1 MPHWWC
7 FLSGNK
13 ASKTRFLPTKKDPR
27 RWTTK
32 EYLIP
37 MNASSQ
43 PRDPKSILL
52 SFPFLLG
59 VSFPLSPAWTY
70 FFPFLYLHSILIYL
84 TLPSPTL
91 ESLSLTPSFI
101 LSSPLEPTLR
111 CGVHSQQELT
121 SCWALSSD
129 QDHRETPPG
138 VKDRPRSCSS
148 TGGRKSN
155 CQGSFR
161 EESNRFSAKH
171 SMAEA
176 FLILHLAPHKKKAYC
191 SCEIW

>member
-1 MPHWWC
+1 
-7 FLSGNK
+7 
-13 ASKTRFLPTKKDPR
+13 
-27 RWTTK
+27 
-32 EYLIP
+32 

-129 QDHRETPPG
+129 QDHRETPPRSERQA
-138 VKDRPRSCSS
+138 KILFLDR
-148 TGGRKSN
+148 RK
-155 CQGSFR
+155 
-161 EESNRFSAKH
+161 EEQLSGQFQRGKQQIF
-171 SMAEA
+171 
-176 FLILHLAPHKKKAYC
+176 C
-191 SCEIW
+191 